1 MKSFHGESCNGE
13 IAGLSQIYED
23 DNDFYDLRAQ
33 LNMLPQI
40 LKKKKFDCKDLNIH
54 DAILFIQTL
63 SPSEREFL
71 SEVIKV
77 VKLIL
82 LAPATN
88 AVSER
93 SFSSLWRLNTYLRST
108 MGDKRL
114 QNLMLLHI
122 HKELKDSTN
131 LVDVGKKFVEK
142 CDKRTKMFGTFT
154 DRDIDKVKEY
164 ANIAT
169 QTC

>member
-1 MKSFHGESCNGE
+1 M
-13 IAGLSQIYED
+13 
-23 DNDFYDLRAQ
+23 R
-33 LNMLPQI
+33 
-40 LKKKKFDCKDLNIH
+40 
-54 DAILFIQTL
+54 TL

-71 SEVIKV
+71 PEVIKV

-82 LAPATN
+82 LVSATN
-88 AVSER
+88 AVIER
-93 SFSSLWRLNTYLRST
+93 SFSSLRRLKTYLRST

-122 HKELKDSTN
+122 HKELTDSIN
-131 LVDVGKKFVEK
+131 LVDVANKVFEK
-142 CDKRTKMFGTFT
+142 CDKRKKMFGTFT

-169 QTC
+169 QTCWLFCYLL